1 MPQLLLITMTLT
13 ACQEDM
19 IDNCISE
26 QIELDY
32 NACLKIY
39 RLQLAYGDNEA
50 AFGQSTVNDSLE
62 QHLALQ
68 HLGRRGCIKQ
78 VLYTK

>member
-1 MPQLLLITMTLT
+1 MPQ
-13 ACQEDM
+13 D
-19 IDNCISE
+19 
-26 QIELDY
+26 
-32 NACLKIY
+32 
-39 RLQLAYGDNEA
+39 RLQLASNEEPFLFLTAYGDNEA